1 MSQPSESNLGASHV
15 KRRLHAKELLVL
27 LLIILTN
34 VPLILSKISFDIL
47 RGNVSNRESLLMS
60 IVRGVSILAPKLP
73 IEIAQAIQ
81 APTGDTM
88 AIYCKKHRLHCD
100 IRTLHPQGGD
110 FPAAR
115 LFHLEADSQS
125 TGGVLLY
132 AHGGGYIGS
141 TSPGT
146 IQVALDLAK
155 SLGCRQL
162 SFLEYTLAPA
172 ARYPSQLAQGVE
184 ALAHLLQDHDA
195 ASIVIAGDSAGANL
209 MLGLTAHLRTPHP
222 EIRSDV
228 KLKNNLAAL
237 ICISPR
243 CSNATTAP
251 SFALNGPRDV
261 LRKQTCEFFVDTWQ
275 PVPGH
280 VWAASNNGDSIFWR
294 DVKVDKV
301 LLLAGEFECYV
312 DDIKAFATIIGA
324 SESSSA
330 DRQFHIAKGAM
341 HDQLVIDQAL
351 RIQDGSMNRLL
362 FQWATNNRLHAL

>member
-1 MSQPSESNLGASHV
+1 
-15 KRRLHAKELLVL
+15 
-27 LLIILTN
+27 
-34 VPLILSKISFDIL
+34 
-47 RGNVSNRESLLMS
+47 MS